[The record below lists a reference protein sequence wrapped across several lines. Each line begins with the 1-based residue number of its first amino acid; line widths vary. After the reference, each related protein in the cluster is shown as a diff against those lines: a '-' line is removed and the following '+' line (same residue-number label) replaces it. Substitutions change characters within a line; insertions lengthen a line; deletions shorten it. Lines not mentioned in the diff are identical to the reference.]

1 LERIRVYHIDAA
13 DEAHQLVRKFT
24 QDQQS
29 ILLVGAA
36 KSLAQAMEEI
46 NRVFPDVILI
56 DENTA
61 PDNFPVVI
69 QKLLLKSPYLG
80 IIVTTTEHG
89 TVRMKQFMNAGAR
102 DYLIKPFA
110 STDLLQSISQVHG
123 YVKGLKKHLVAN
135 STRILTRAPQMI
147 TVFSTKGG
155 VGKSTIST
163 LLSAGLASLYRE
175 RTVIVDLDL
184 QFGDI
189 SLLLDVRPKTT
200 ITNVTEAIE
209 RLTAEELKKQ
219 LVKHSMGVYVLP
231 SPFRPEEEEFITDA
245 ALQKMFALLK
255 QEFDYII
262 VDCPPGFTDQVIVAL
277 EQSDFILF
285 VTSPELLALKNTK
298 MGLKTISEL
307 SISQEKVKIIVNRF
321 SAKSQFPVSLIEDTL
336 NIPVYET
343 VSNDYMNI
351 IQFLN
356 QGQPQ
361 VVFEGKGQVGKDI
374 KRMIEGLRNYHT
386 ILPQEKRRKWYWP
399 FGKK

>member
-1 LERIRVYHIDAA
+1 MERIRVYHIDAA
-13 DEAHQLVRKFT
+13 EEAHQLVRKFT
-24 QDQQS
+24 QDQHS
-29 ILLVGAA
+29 LLLVGAA
-36 KSLAQAMEEI
+36 KSLGQAMEEI

-61 PDNFPVVI
+61 PDNFPTVI
-69 QKLLLKSPYLG
+69 QKLLLRSPYLG
-80 IIVTTTEHG
+80 IIVTTTDHG

-102 DYLIKPFA
+102 DYLVKPFA
-110 STDLLQSISQVHG
+110 ATDLLQSISQVHN

-189 SLLLDVRPKTT
+189 SLLLDVRPKST
-200 ITNVTEAIE
+200 ITNVTEAID
-209 RLTAEELKKQ
+209 RLTADELKKQ
-219 LVKHSMGVYVLP
+219 LVKHNMGVYVLP

-285 VTSPELLALKNTK
+285 VSSPELLALKNTK
-298 MGLKTISEL
+298 MGLKTISDL
-307 SISQEKVKIIVNRF
+307 SISQEKVKVVVNRY
-321 SAKSQFPVSLIEDTL
+321 SSKSQFPVSLIEDTL
-336 NIPVYET
+336 GLPVYET

-386 ILPQEKRRKWYWP
+386 ILPQVKRRTWWP